1 MKNTEKKQ
9 DIKLHWFENILWMGN
24 DMQTVKRI
32 QMVTFDLD
40 GTIIDDEWAHEQA
53 KTEIAKS
60 LLGFTEDLELSKFT
74 GHSNRLFWQDV
85 CRKAGVNG
93 DIEDLTNRQFQR
105 VMELVVQNRQPE
117 STGLTDTMRYLKQ
130 NEIRVALTS
139 GSDKYFVD
147 SMLDYLQIRQ
157 YVDVKVT
164 KDHVRAVKPDPD
176 IYLAAQKMAGMPSN
190 VCSGIEDSIAGCQ
203 ALHGAGMISVG
214 YTNQGKNP
222 QNLQLADYRIAVMTD
237 IIPLLERLNNAV
249 L

>member
-105 VMELVVQNRQPE
+105 VMELVVQNPF
-117 STGLTDTMRYLKQ
+117 LKWLF
-130 NEIRVALTS
+130 RV
-139 GSDKYFVD
+139 VN
-147 SMLDYLQIRQ
+147 R
-157 YVDVKVT
+157 
-164 KDHVRAVKPDPD
+164 
-176 IYLAAQKMAGMPSN
+176 
-190 VCSGIEDSIAGCQ
+190 
-203 ALHGAGMISVG
+203 
-214 YTNQGKNP
+214 
-222 QNLQLADYRIAVMTD
+222 
-237 IIPLLERLNNAV
+237 
-249 L
+249 